1 MNRREFLFGS
11 VACAVMPCFGNV
23 GKDEIAENAVYSH
36 EYMCNEVLKCSK
48 DIIYFAEK
56 YIKLPYGKHLALKDW
71 QKKYLRHLTAGK
83 DAVLDA
89 YRQSGKTLM
98 NSIYAVWKTN
108 FAPYQKITF
117 VAVNKHM
124 SDGCFENIKAMYDSL
139 PEWMRSREDKTSER
153 YMRDKK
159 HIVVSNQSELV
170 VTYAHADFCGYFP
183 GNIVILDDVA
193 FLTDEQHVN
202 LADTIVPVVKS
213 CKNSQFVAASTPA
226 AHDDLFSRYVDYVR
240 KTKDNDMLFEVSS
253 YV

>member
-36 EYMCNEVLKCSK
+36 ECMCNEVLKCSK

-108 FAPYQKITF
+108 FTPYQKITF

-159 HIVVSNQSELV
+159 YLANKKYAFVRYEYPDDKYANQKGKVLDERTNENGSKSYLLKINVRQKEKGRHIHYVALMPIYEEVWFSESDI
-170 VTYAHADFCGYFP
+170 AK
-183 GNIVILDDVA
+183 
-193 FLTDEQHVN
+193 FLEYN
-202 LADTIVPVVKS
+202 ENGKEI
-213 CKNSQFVAASTPA
+213 
-226 AHDDLFSRYVDYVR
+226 R
-240 KTKDNDMLFEVSS
+240 K
-253 YV
+253 